1 MLLTQVDMNTFALPK
16 TQQLVVF
23 QEVIRSGSIGSA
35 AKELGLTQPAVS
47 KIIND
52 IEAYFGVELVVR
64 KNTGVTLTHAGQVLL
79 SWSESITRE
88 MKNMVN
94 EMNSMTDNTVVDIS
108 FGFPSLIGFTFMSDM
123 IQKFKEVYPKSQVSM
138 YEAQLSSF
146 LPAIRD
152 GRLDFAIGTLSNEMK
167 LQDLHVEPLFES
179 EFVLVA
185 NKSRT
190 CTGTTTLESLQNE
203 QWVLPQTN
211 MGYYSELLTTLQR
224 NGISIENIV
233 KTDSV
238 VTIYNL
244 VLNADFLTV
253 IPCDMAA
260 PFGSNQFITLL
271 VKESLPI
278 ARYAAI
284 WSKNYRIKKAASV
297 LVELAKE
304 YSSYKS
310 CRRKQLIEI
319 N

>member
-1 MLLTQVDMNTFALPK
+1 MSTILLPK
-16 TQQLVVF
+16 TQHLVVF

-52 IEAYFGVELVVR
+52 IEDYFGVELVVR
-64 KNTGVTLTHAGQVLL
+64 KNTGVTLTPAGQLLL
-79 SWSESITRE
+79 SRSESITRE

-94 EMNSMTDNTVVDIS
+94 EISGMSSEAVVEVS
-108 FGFPSLIGFTFMSDM
+108 FGFPSLIGFTFMSGM
-123 IQKFKEVYPKSQVSM
+123 INKFKEVFPKAQVSM

-152 GRLDFAIGTLSNEMK
+152 GRLDFAIGTLSAEMK

-179 EFVLVA
+179 ECVLVA
-185 NKSRT
+185 SKSRT
-190 CTGTTTLESLQNE
+190 CTGTTTLEALKNE

-253 IPCDMAA
+253 IPCDMTS
-260 PFGSNQFITLL
+260 PFGSNQFITIP
-271 VKESLPI
+271 VEETLPV
-278 ARYAAI
+278 AQYAAV

-304 YSSYKS
+304 YSSYNG
-310 CRRKQLIEI
+310 CRRWQLIEVG
-319 N
+319 

>member
-1 MLLTQVDMNTFALPK
+1 MNTIPLPK
-16 TQQLVVF
+16 TQHLVVF

-52 IEAYFGVELVVR
+52 IEAYFGTELVVR
-64 KNTGVTLTHAGQVLL
+64 KNTGVTLTNTGQVLL

-94 EMNSMTDNTVVDIS
+94 EMHSMTCNTVVDVS

-123 IQKFKEVYPKSQVSM
+123 IHKFKKVFPKAQVSM

-152 GRLDFAIGTLSNEMK
+152 GRLDFAIGTLSDEMK
-167 LQDLHVEPLFES
+167 LHDLHVEPLFES

-185 NKSRT
+185 SKSRT
-190 CTGTTTLESLQNE
+190 CTGTTTLASLQNE

-224 NGISIENIV
+224 SGINSENIV

-253 IPCDMAA
+253 FPCDMTT
-260 PFGSNQFITLL
+260 PFGSNQFITIPIT
-271 VKESLPI
+271 EALPV

-284 WSKNYRIKKAASV
+284 WSKNYRIKNAASV

-304 YSSYKS
+304 YSASGG
-310 CRRKQLIEI
+310 CRKRQLIEVD
-319 N
+319 

>member
-1 MLLTQVDMNTFALPK
+1 MNTIPLPK
-16 TQQLVVF
+16 TQHLVVF
-23 QEVIRSGSIGSA
+23 QAVIRSGSIGSA

-52 IEAYFGVELVVR
+52 IEAYFGTELVVR
-64 KNTGVTLTHAGQVLL
+64 KNTGVTLTNTGQVLL

-94 EMNSMTDNTVVDIS
+94 EMHSMTCNTVVDVS

-123 IQKFKEVYPKSQVSM
+123 IHKFKKVFPKAQVSM

-152 GRLDFAIGTLSNEMK
+152 GRLDFAIGTLSDEMK
-167 LQDLHVEPLFES
+167 LHDLHVEPLFES

-185 NKSRT
+185 SKSRT
-190 CTGTTTLESLQNE
+190 CIGTTTLASLQNE

-224 NGISIENIV
+224 SGINSENIV

-253 IPCDMAA
+253 IPCDMTT
-260 PFGSNQFITLL
+260 PFGSNQFITIPIT
-271 VKESLPI
+271 EALPV

-284 WSKNYRIKKAASV
+284 WSKNYRIKNAASV

-304 YSSYKS
+304 YSASGG
-310 CRRKQLIEI
+310 CRKRQLIEVE
-319 N
+319 

>member
-1 MLLTQVDMNTFALPK
+1 MNTIPLPK
-16 TQQLVVF
+16 TQHLVVF

-52 IEAYFGVELVVR
+52 IEAYFGTELVVR
-64 KNTGVTLTHAGQVLL
+64 KNTGVTLTNTGQVLL

-94 EMNSMTDNTVVDIS
+94 EMHSMTCNTVVDVS

-123 IQKFKEVYPKSQVSM
+123 IHKFKKVFPKAQVSM

-152 GRLDFAIGTLSNEMK
+152 GRLDFAIGTLSDEMK
-167 LQDLHVEPLFES
+167 LHDLHVEPLFES

-185 NKSRT
+185 SKSRT
-190 CTGTTTLESLQNE
+190 CIGTTTLASLQNE

-224 NGISIENIV
+224 SGINSENIV

-244 VLNADFLTV
+244 V
-253 IPCDMAA
+253 PM
-260 PFGSNQFITLL
+260 
-271 VKESLPI
+271 
-278 ARYAAI
+278 
-284 WSKNYRIKKAASV
+284 
-297 LVELAKE
+297 
-304 YSSYKS
+304 
-310 CRRKQLIEI
+310 LIS
-319 N
+319 

>member
-1 MLLTQVDMNTFALPK
+1 MNTIPLPK
-16 TQQLVVF
+16 TQHLVVF
-23 QEVIRSGSIGSA
+23 QKVIRSASIGSA

-52 IEAYFGVELVVR
+52 IEAYFGTELVVR
-64 KNTGVTLTHAGQVLL
+64 KNTGVTLTNTGQVLL

-94 EMNSMTDNTVVDIS
+94 EMHSMTCNTVVDVS

-123 IQKFKEVYPKSQVSM
+123 IHKFKKVFPKAQVSM

-152 GRLDFAIGTLSNEMK
+152 GRLDFAIGTLSDEMK
-167 LQDLHVEPLFES
+167 LHDLHVEPLFES

-185 NKSRT
+185 SKSRT
-190 CTGTTTLESLQNE
+190 CIGTTTLASLQNE

-224 NGISIENIV
+224 SGINSENIV

-253 IPCDMAA
+253 IPCDMTT
-260 PFGSNQFITLL
+260 PFGSNQFITIPIT
-271 VKESLPI
+271 EALPV

-284 WSKNYRIKKAASV
+284 WSKNYRIKNAASV

-304 YSSYKS
+304 YSASGG
-310 CRRKQLIEI
+310 CRKRQLIEVE
-319 N
+319 

>member
-1 MLLTQVDMNTFALPK
+1 MNTLVLPK
-16 TQQLVVF
+16 TQHLVVF

-35 AKELGLTQPAVS
+35 AKSLGLTQPAVS
-47 KIIND
+47 KIISD
-52 IEAYFGVELVVR
+52 VEAYFGVELIVR
-64 KNTGVTLTHAGQVLL
+64 KNTGVTLTEAGQVLL

-88 MKNMVN
+88 MKNMIN
-94 EMNSMTDNTVVDIS
+94 EMNSMTCNTVVDVS

-123 IQKFKEVYPKSQVSM
+123 IHKFKEVFPKAQVSM

-146 LPAIRD
+146 LPALRD
-152 GRLDFAIGTLSNEMK
+152 GRLDFAIGTLSNEMQ

-185 NKSRT
+185 SKSRT
-190 CTGTTTLESLQNE
+190 CTGTITLESLKDE

-253 IPCDMAA
+253 IP
-260 PFGSNQFITLL
+260 
-271 VKESLPI
+271 
-278 ARYAAI
+278 
-284 WSKNYRIKKAASV
+284 
-297 LVELAKE
+297 
-304 YSSYKS
+304 
-310 CRRKQLIEI
+310 
-319 N
+319 

>member
-1 MLLTQVDMNTFALPK
+1 M
-16 TQQLVVF
+16 
-23 QEVIRSGSIGSA
+23 E
-35 AKELGLTQPAVS
+35 
-47 KIIND
+47 
-52 IEAYFGVELVVR
+52 
-64 KNTGVTLTHAGQVLL
+64 
-79 SWSESITRE
+79 
-88 MKNMVN
+88 
-94 EMNSMTDNTVVDIS
+94 
-108 FGFPSLIGFTFMSDM
+108 FGFPSLIGFTFMSGM
-123 IQKFKEVYPKSQVSM
+123 INKFKEVFPKAQVSM

-152 GRLDFAIGTLSNEMK
+152 GRLDFAIGTLSAEMK

-185 NKSRT
+185 SKSRT
-190 CTGTTTLESLQNE
+190 CTGTTTLESLKNE

-253 IPCDMAA
+253 IPCDMTS
-260 PFGSNQFITLL
+260 PFGSNQFITIP
-271 VKESLPI
+271 VEETLPV
-278 ARYAAI
+278 AQYAAV

-304 YSSYKS
+304 YSSYNG
-310 CRRKQLIEI
+310 CRRRQLIEVG
-319 N
+319 

>member
-1 MLLTQVDMNTFALPK
+1 MSKKALEFEIK
-16 TQQLVVF
+16 
-23 QEVIRSGSIGSA
+23 
-35 AKELGLTQPAVS
+35 
-47 KIIND
+47 KI
-52 IEAYFGVELVVR
+52 E
-64 KNTGVTLTHAGQVLL
+64 KNTGARLGVLHL
-79 SWSESITRE
+79 PHGDVETPVFMPVGTQGTVKAMTTDE

-94 EMNSMTDNTVVDIS
+94 EISGMSSEAVVEVS
-108 FGFPSLIGFTFMSDM
+108 FGFPSLIGFTFMSGM
-123 IQKFKEVYPKSQVSM
+123 INKFKEVFPKAQVSM

-152 GRLDFAIGTLSNEMK
+152 GRLDFAIGTLSAEMK

-185 NKSRT
+185 SKSRT
-190 CTGTTTLESLQNE
+190 CTGTTTLESLKNE

-253 IPCDMAA
+253 IPCDMTS
-260 PFGSNQFITLL
+260 PFGSNQFITIP
-271 VKESLPI
+271 VEETLPV
-278 ARYAAI
+278 AQYAAV

-304 YSSYKS
+304 YSSYNG
-310 CRRKQLIEI
+310 CRRRQLIEVG
-319 N
+319 